1 MGWLQDVSDLRKKI
15 YFPTETA
22 LLGGAACNAI
32 QTALEAVVLL
42 VIMALFTN
50 ISWTA
55 LFLVFALLLT
65 MMFALGIGFI
75 VAVLNSR
82 YRDIQYLTGVLI
94 GVGFFLVPVVY
105 PPSLL
110 ERNDVPEIARQLVT
124 WNPPA
129 IFVEIAR
136 DGVYFL
142 QTPDPLRVLVATA
155 WAVGTF
161 AVGWLYF
168 RSRSMEISEEL

>member
-1 MGWLQDVSDLRKKI
+1 MHTPLTPLR
-15 YFPTETA
+15 
-22 LLGGAACNAI
+22 LLS
-32 QTALEAVVLL
+32 L
-42 VIMALFTN
+42 M
-50 ISWTA
+50 
-55 LFLVFALLLT
+55 FALLLT

>member
-1 MGWLQDVSDLRKKI
+1 M
-15 YFPTETA
+15 
-22 LLGGAACNAI
+22 
-32 QTALEAVVLL
+32 
-42 VIMALFTN
+42 N
-50 ISWTA
+50 I
-55 LFLVFALLLT
+55 
-65 MMFALGIGFI
+65 
-75 VAVLNSR
+75 
-82 YRDIQYLTGVLI
+82 
-94 GVGFFLVPVVY
+94 GFFLVPVVY